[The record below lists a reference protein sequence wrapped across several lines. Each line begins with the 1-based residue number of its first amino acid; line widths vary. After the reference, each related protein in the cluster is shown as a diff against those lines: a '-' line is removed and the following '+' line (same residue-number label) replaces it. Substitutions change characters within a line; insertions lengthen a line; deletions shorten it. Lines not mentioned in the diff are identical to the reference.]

1 MVPAFAAGAIFFCA
15 SNAGASAMMTSS
27 VSSSDSRDPLS
38 NARSDWTRNEA
49 QALYDLP
56 FADLIFRAQSVH
68 RANFDPN
75 HVETASLLSIKT
87 GGCPEDCGYCSQSAK
102 YDTGLKATKLMDQT
116 AVVETA
122 RRARDA
128 GAARFCMAAAW
139 RNPKDKALDR
149 VCDMVSA
156 VKALGMET
164 CATLGMPTP
173 EQAARLHDAGLD
185 FYNHNVDTSPEFYG
199 QIITTRTM
207 QDRIDTLSH
216 AREAGLK
223 VCCGGIIGMG
233 EQVEDRLGMLVLLAR
248 MAVHPESVPIN
259 MWNEVKGV
267 PVNDTAERPDSIALV
282 RMIAVARIMMPRSV
296 VRLSAGRQY
305 MTDELQALCF
315 VAGANSIFIGDVLL
329 TTKNPQT
336 ARDADLFD
344 RLGITSK
351 LDETLPDAT
360 AAGAPTCGTGVAT
373 RVSAA

>member
-1 MVPAFAAGAIFFCA
+1 MVPAFTAGAIFFCA

-38 NARSDWTRNEA
+38 NARSDWTRDEA

-139 RNPKDKALDR
+139 RNPKDKDLDR

-164 CATLGMPTP
+164 CATLGMLTP